1 MAIWLQNLL
10 VLAIVAV
17 CLAFVLREMTRTLR
31 SGQGKL
37 GACCSRGCQA
47 TQPSTRPAQRV
58 VFLPVEALSRR
69 R

>member
-10 VLAIVAV
+10 VFAIVAV
-17 CLAFVLREMTRTLR
+17 CLTFVLRQMTRTLR
-31 SGQGKL
+31 SGQGKI

-47 TQPSTRPAQRV
+47 NQPSTPPAQRV
-58 VFLPVEALSRR
+58 VFLPIEALSRR